1 MLTLFH
7 GTTSVCSQKARL
19 CLAELGLDYES
30 RLLDLMVGDQFDPDY
45 LKLNPNAVVPTLV
58 DDGMVVIESSL
69 ILEYLDETYN
79 AGKLMPR
86 APELRTKTKLWLL
99 RCLAIHGA
107 INSLSFAT
115 VNRARQ
121 MAGKTPE
128 QLEAML
134 RKMPNPV
141 TREKRRDLLENGVD
155 SIHVEA
161 ALKEMRSTLADMK
174 NMLAQYAWVS
184 GPDYG
189 LADIALLAYI
199 DRLDRLAMSGLWE
212 EEFPE
217 ISSWLER
224 SRKRESYWTAISSFV
239 DPSSA
244 EKMYQT
250 AVTFWPAIARTW
262 SDIRTGTK

>member
-1 MLTLFH
+1 MLTLYH

-19 CLAELGLDYES
+19 GLAEIGLEYEGH
-30 RLLDLMVGDQFDPDY
+30 LLNLMTGDQFAPDY

-79 AGKLMPR
+79 AGNLMPR
-86 APELRTKTKLWLL
+86 NPELKAKTKLWLL
-99 RCLAIHGA
+99 RCLAIHGS
-107 INSLSFAT
+107 ISSLSFAT
-115 VNRARQ
+115 VLRARQ

-134 RKMPNPV
+134 RQMPNPIS
-141 TREKRRDLLENGVD
+141 REKRRDLLENGVD
-155 SIHVEA
+155 SLHVEA
-161 ALKEMRSTLADMK
+161 ALREMRSTLADMK
-174 NMLAQYAWVS
+174 AMLVQYDWVS
-184 GPDYG
+184 GPTYG

-212 EEFPE
+212 DEFSE
-217 ISSWLER
+217 VADWLER
-224 SRKRESYWTAISSFV
+224 SKKRDSYKTAIESFV
-239 DPSSA
+239 DPSAA

-262 SDIRTGTK
+262 SDIRNGA

>member
-1 MLTLFH
+1 MLTLYH

-19 CLAELGLDYES
+19 GLAEMGLDYEGH
-30 RLLDLMVGDQFDPDY
+30 LLDLMVGDQFAPDY

-58 DDGMVVIESSL
+58 DDGLVVIESSL

-79 AGKLMPR
+79 HGRLIPQD
-86 APELRTKTKLWLL
+86 PELRTRTKFWLL

-115 VNRARQ
+115 VLRSKQ

-128 QLEAML
+128 QLAAML
-134 RKMPNPV
+134 RKMPNPIS
-141 TREKRRDLLENGVD
+141 REKRRDLLDHGVE

-161 ALKEMRSTLADMK
+161 ALREMKSVLADMK
-174 NMLAQYAWVS
+174 ATLEQHDWVS

-189 LADIALLAYI
+189 LADIALLSYI

-212 EEFPE
+212 DDFSE
-217 ISSWLER
+217 ISTWLVR
-224 SRKRESYWTAISSFV
+224 SKNRDSYGTAISSFI
-239 DPSSA
+239 DPSGA

-250 AVTFWPAIARTW
+250 AETFWPAIAQTW
-262 SDIRTGTK
+262 SDIRIDSN

>member
-1 MLTLFH
+1 MLTLYH
-7 GTTSVCSQKARL
+7 GATSVCSQKARL
-19 CLAELGLDYES
+19 SLAEIGLEYEGH
-30 RLLDLMVGDQFDPDY
+30 LLDLMTGDQFDPDY

-58 DDGMVVIESSL
+58 DDGTVVIESSL

-86 APELRTKTKLWLL
+86 DPELKAKTKLWLL

-115 VNRARQ
+115 VLRARQ

-134 RKMPNPV
+134 RQMPNPIS
-141 TREKRRDLLENGVD
+141 REKRRDLLENGVD
-155 SIHVEA
+155 SLHVEA
-161 ALKEMRSTLADMK
+161 ALREMRSALADMAA
-174 NMLAQYAWVS
+174 MLAQYHWVS

-212 EEFPE
+212 DEFPE
-217 ISSWLER
+217 VADWLER
-224 SRKRESYWTAISSFV
+224 SKMRDSYKTAIASFV
-239 DPSSA
+239 DPSAA

-262 SDIRTGTK
+262 SDIRNGS

>member
-1 MLTLFH
+1 MLTLYH

-19 CLAELGLDYES
+19 GLAELGLDYES
-30 RLLDLMVGDQFDPDY
+30 RLLDLMVGDQFAPDY

-58 DDGMVVIESSL
+58 DDGMVLVESSL

-86 APELRTKTKLWLL
+86 DPDLKARTKLWLL

-115 VNRARQ
+115 VLRARQ

-128 QLEAML
+128 ELEAML
-134 RKMPNPV
+134 RKMPNPIL
-141 TREKRRDLLENGVD
+141 REKRRDLLENGID

-161 ALKEMRSTLADMK
+161 ALREMRSTLADM
-174 NMLAQYAWVS
+174 NTMLMQNDWIS
-184 GPDYG
+184 GRDYG

-212 EEFPE
+212 EELPE
-217 ISSWLER
+217 VSGWLDR
-224 SRKRESYWTAISSFV
+224 SKKRDSYETAISSFV
-239 DPSSA
+239 DPSAS

-262 SDIRTGTK
+262 SDIQTGSD